1 MADFHL
7 LINLQNTEP
16 ISAGPFNQI
25 DILYI
30 DIRSSVLL
38 CCSLNCNVQHT
49 SKNYFTRAVI

>member
-7 LINLQNTEP
+7 LINFQNTEP

-30 DIRSSVLL
+30 DIRQFGLVVLFFEL
-38 CCSLNCNVQHT
+38 QCTTH
-49 SKNYFTRAVI
+49 F